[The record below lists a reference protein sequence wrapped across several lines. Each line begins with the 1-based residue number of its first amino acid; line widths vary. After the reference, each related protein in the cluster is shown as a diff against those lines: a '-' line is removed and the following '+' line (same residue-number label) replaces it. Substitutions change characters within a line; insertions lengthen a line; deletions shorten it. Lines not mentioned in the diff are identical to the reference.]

1 MIEAMALII
10 LIMSSIVLGLS
21 IAASIDAS
29 ITVKRVSHTAV
40 EIDEMISRIDR
51 DLLYGKSQD
60 PEERMLGL
68 PPPGTR
74 INTYV

>member
-1 MIEAMALII
+1 MIEAVALII
-10 LIMSSIVLGLS
+10 LIVSSIVLGLS
-21 IAASIDAS
+21 IAVTIDAS
-29 ITVKRVSHTAV
+29 TSMKRVIHTAV

-51 DLLYGKSQD
+51 DLLYSKSQD

-68 PPPGTR
+68 PPPGTK